1 MEELNMSLGQTIRN
15 IRNSKGFSIMKIKEL
30 TGLSKSTISDLE
42 NDKSSPTADTLQKL
56 ATALEVPVEEF
67 FKEGNDTEDISKE
80 DNAVSPN
87 TNAAPSPLHL
97 TIKEQEQIGEEGQRI
112 LREFAL
118 NLSKEKNNLQEED
131 YMVLGASIMS
141 ALETIK
147 IKNKVKYSSK
157 KYKNNEEK

>member
-1 MEELNMSLGQTIRN
+1 MSLGQTIKN
-15 IRNSKGFSIMKIKEL
+15 IRNSKGFSIMKVKEL

-80 DNAVSPN
+80 DNAVTPN
-87 TNAAPSPLHL
+87 TNAEPSPLHL
-97 TIKEQEQIGEEGQRI
+97 TIKEQEQIGEEGQKI

-118 NLSKEKNNLQEED
+118 SLSKEKNNLKEED